1 MQYAFVRK
9 EKPVPKEEVHRFKVV
24 IEEKNHLE
32 DGVTSIANTRLI
44 KDATDLASFS
54 KALGKV
60 YIKELSHIVTDIVY
74 AIYYFQLLN
83 AGKLAVINTKLDDS
97 PAGYLYL
104 RHSYWLSLT
113 LEYSHEQARGVNLY
127 VHLPD
132 KYGIREKAA
141 ELITKQVNKD
151 IEQTPAGKDVVIRY
165 PWY

>member
-1 MQYAFVRK
+1 MRK
-9 EKPVPKEEVHRFKVV
+9 EKAQEKEELHTFKVV
-24 IEEKNHLE
+24 VGERNHLKDAVE
-32 DGVTSIANTRLI
+32 SIANTQLV
-44 KDATDLASFS
+44 KDATDLESFS

-60 YIKELSHIVTDIVY
+60 YVKELSHIITDIVY
-74 AIYYFQLLN
+74 AIYYFQLLEV
-83 AGKLAVINTKLDDS
+83 GKLAVVNTKLDGHD
-97 PAGYLYL
+97 GYLCQ

-141 ELITKQVNKD
+141 ELITKQVNRDVEK
-151 IEQTPAGKDVVIRY
+151 TPSGKDVVIRY